1 MTLKEAITRV
11 LGQRGLTYRQITDA
25 INDDRLYVPHDG
37 MLVPQ
42 AQVRAIIS
50 ERAKC
55 FEVDRTVSPHRVK
68 IRV

>member
-1 MTLKEAITRV
+1 MPSGTLLTGGRGVTLKEAITRV

-50 ERAKC
+50 ESVPR
-55 FEVDRTVSPHRVK
+55 H
-68 IRV
+68 

>member
-25 INDDRLYVPHDG
+25 INDDRLYVPRDG
-37 MLVPQ
+37 MFVPQ
-42 AQVRAIIS
+42 AQVRDAIKES
-50 ERAKC
+50 AKC